1 MSDKQPDSK
10 TKLLDAALKVVRA
23 KGYSAT
29 RVEDL
34 CAEAGVTKGS
44 FFHHFKSK
52 DDLILSAVAHWEAMT
67 GGLFAQAPYHDLDD
81 PLDRLLA
88 YLDLRK
94 ALLAGSLPE
103 FTCFAG
109 TITQEAYETRPEI
122 VAACARSIAGHAATL
137 EADIRAAM
145 DAYGVGG
152 DWSAAGLALHTQAVL
167 QGAFVLAKATGGP
180 AVAAES
186 IDHLKRYLTLLFR
199 PEIRP
204 AGTVSRLNTARPE
217 EAA

>member
-1 MSDKQPDSK
+1 MRERQPVSK
-10 TKLLDAALKVVRA
+10 TRLLDAALKVVRA

-52 DDLILSAVAHWEAMT
+52 DDLILAAVAHWETMT
-67 GGLFAQAPYHDLDD
+67 GGLFAQAPYHDLEN
-81 PLDRLLA
+81 PLDRLIA

-94 ALLAGSLPE
+94 ALLAGDLAD

-122 VAACARSIAGHAATL
+122 VAACARNIAGHAATL
-137 EADIRAAM
+137 ETDIRAAM
-145 DAYGVGG
+145 ERYGVAG
-152 DWSAAGLALHTQAVL
+152 DWSAESLALHTQAVL
-167 QGAFVLAKATGGP
+167 QGAFVLAKATGGA
-180 AVAAES
+180 AVAADS
-186 IDHLKRYLTLLFR
+186 IDHLRRYLSLLFR
-199 PEIRP
+199 P
-204 AGTVSRLNTARPE
+204 A
-217 EAA
+217 